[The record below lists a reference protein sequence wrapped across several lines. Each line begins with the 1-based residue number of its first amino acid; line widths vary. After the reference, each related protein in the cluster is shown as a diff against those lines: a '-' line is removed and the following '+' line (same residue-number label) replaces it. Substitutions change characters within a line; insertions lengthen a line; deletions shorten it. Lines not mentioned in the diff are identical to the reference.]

1 MKLELGTVV
10 NQRYRIK
17 AHLSETARGS
27 FHQAEDRDQ
36 DNALVLL
43 KVCDTEADTF
53 PSGNVSDW
61 KEPEMFARL
70 THPQV
75 AVLRDSGQ
83 WGHHGRALS
92 FLAFNWISGEH
103 LSGLLDRKADL
114 EVGQAFT
121 IALQLMDGLEYLHSD
136 DIRILVLNL
145 HPSCVWLDYSTD
157 QPKPVVVD
165 LGLAMPAG
173 SSDVPERWHWS
184 ESFYLAPEVYNGL
197 ALPQSDVFSVAA
209 LLYRLIYGLPPWF
222 VNDAPELFQQ
232 RKLIAAIGR
241 QRARRLELDR
251 YTHPLLDEHFEKVLR
266 KGLTVDMETRV
277 RTVQEFRE
285 SLRRDRKV
293 KIHEPVREGR
303 PMPARRTESGGGFSD
318 VAGMEELKTLLRR
331 DVIDALAD
339 RERYQEYGLT
349 IPNGLLLYGPPGC
362 GKTFI
367 ARKFAEELGCA
378 VIDVRRSDIASIYVD
393 GSVQKIRE
401 LFDAAK
407 EASPAVLFLDEFESL
422 APDRGTD
429 MHQTSRTEV
438 NEFLT
443 NLQGLS
449 EHEVF
454 VIAATNKPAL
464 IDAAVLRSGRID
476 KLVFV
481 PPPDVEARL
490 AMFHLHLSSR
500 PTEVGL
506 VEHQLATLTS
516 NFVASDI
523 KLIVDESA
531 RVALREKVRISQAI
545 LERVIASQRPS
556 ISADMIAGYEKQR
569 QAFESHGR
577 GGESESD
584 TGRTQIGFQVTRD
597 E

>member
-1 MKLELGTVV
+1 MKLEQGTVI
-10 NQRYRIK
+10 NRRYRVK
-17 AHLSETARGS
+17 AHLSQTARGS

-43 KVCDTEADTF
+43 KVCDTTADTF
-53 PSGNVSDW
+53 PSEHGSAW
-61 KEPEMFARL
+61 KEPEMFSRVA
-70 THPQV
+70 HSQI
-75 AVLRDSGQ
+75 AVLRDSGR
-83 WGHHGRALS
+83 WEHRGRALS
-92 FLAFNWISGEH
+92 FLVFDWISGEH

-114 EVGQAFT
+114 EVGHAVT
-121 IALQLMDGLEYLHSD
+121 IALQLLDGLEYLHSD
-136 DIRILVLNL
+136 EIRLLVLNL

-165 LGLAMPAG
+165 LGLAVPAG
-173 SSDVPERWHWS
+173 TADMPERWHWS

-197 ALPQSDVFSVAA
+197 ALPQSDVFSLAA
-209 LLYRLIYGLPPWF
+209 LLYRLVYGLPPWF

-232 RKLIAAIGR
+232 RKLISAIGK
-241 QRARRLELDR
+241 QRARRLELDS
-251 YTHPLLDEHFEKVLR
+251 YTHPLLDEHFKKVLR
-266 KGLTVDMETRV
+266 KSLAVDMEARTR
-277 RTVQEFRE
+277 TAQEFRE
-285 SLRRDRKV
+285 SLRRDREV
-293 KIHEPVREGR
+293 KLHEPAREGR
-303 PMPARRTESGGGFSD
+303 PMPARRAESGGGFSD

-349 IPNGLLLYGPPGC
+349 IPNGVLLYGPPGC

-367 ARKFAEELGCA
+367 AHKFAEEIGCA
-378 VIDVRRSDIASIYVD
+378 VINVTRSDIASIYVD

-407 EASPAVLFLDEFESL
+407 EASPAVLFFDEFESL
-422 APDRGTD
+422 VPDRGTD
-429 MHQTSRTEV
+429 MHQSSRTEV

-449 EHEVF
+449 EYEVF
-454 VIAATNKPAL
+454 VIAATNKPSL
-464 IDAAVLRSGRID
+464 IDSAVLRSGRID

-490 AMFHLHLSSR
+490 AMFHLHLSNR
-500 PTEVGL
+500 PTEVGIN
-506 VEHQLATLTS
+506 EHQLAALTI

-531 RVALREKVRISQAI
+531 RVALREKTRISQTI
-545 LERVIASQRPS
+545 LERVIALQRPS
-556 ISADMIAGYEKQR
+556 ISVDMIREYERQR
-569 QAFESHGR
+569 QEFENYGR
-577 GGESESD
+577 GVDPEGETE
-584 TGRTQIGFQVTRD
+584 RKPIGF
-597 E
+597 